1 MVKLGKNKKQNK
13 PEVHEETT
21 VETAAG
27 IETIMND
34 PEPTVEEV
42 NDENDFSHILGDAAD
57 IDQETLE
64 KARLLVKQQSRGERK
79 ARKAF
84 EGLGL
89 TLVPGIT
96 RVAFK
101 RPRNELIVIAKPE
114 VYKANDSDVY
124 IIYGEPSMPNGALPP
139 QVAAAEQMAR
149 QHYASMVQK
158 GEAEPIPTLTDETED
173 DSNLEPPPGI
183 EEKDIQLVMDQA
195 DISRAEAIK
204 AIQKCDGDVV
214 NAIMDITSS

>member
-1 MVKLGKNKKQNK
+1 MVKLEKNKIQNR
-13 PEVHEETT
+13 PEVHEENT
-21 VETAAG
+21 VEETADMGA
-27 IETIMND
+27 IMND

-42 NDENDFSHILGDAAD
+42 NDENDFSHILGDVAN

-64 KARLLVKQQSRGERK
+64 KAKLLVKQQSRGERK

-114 VYKANDSDVY
+114 VYKSNDSDVY
-124 IIYGEPSMPNGALPP
+124 IIYGEPSMPSGALPP
-139 QVAAAEQMAR
+139 QVVAAEQMAR

-158 GEAEPIPTLTDETED
+158 GETESIPTLAAETED
-173 DSNLEPPPGI
+173 DSNVELPSDVD
-183 EEKDIQLVMDQA
+183 EKDIQLVMDQA
-195 DISRAEAIK
+195 DLSRAEAIK
-204 AIQKCDGDVV
+204 AIRKHKGDVV
-214 NAIMDITSS
+214 NAIMEITT